1 MYNLNLISY
10 IITTL
15 FTFYAFVGIILLYFK
30 FYKVFNRFYPSMEN
44 DFFFVLYVCYTF
56 MATCFTVVDGV
67 IGIKTDAPNGSTL
80 VAFILTGFL
89 ATYIAFIT
97 TWSVVEFLLRLRKNM
112 PNR

>member
-44 DFFFVLYVCYTF
+44 EFFFVLYVGYTL
-56 MATCFTVVDGV
+56 MATCFTVADGV
-67 IGIKTDAPNGSTL
+67 IGIKTDSPNGSTL
-80 VAFILTGFL
+80 
-89 ATYIAFIT
+89 AFIT